1 MIQLFSQSTPA
12 TDQQK
17 QIAAAKIRAIKIGL
31 ASQKDIQFADFYSGL
46 LFNLDLVIDAVKQA
60 SDSFN

>member
-1 MIQLFSQSTPA
+1 MNHEPA

-31 ASQKDIQFADFYSGL
+31 ASQKDI
-46 LFNLDLVIDAVKQA
+46 
-60 SDSFN
+60 

>member
-1 MIQLFSQSTPA
+1 MIQLFNEPA

-46 LFNLDLVIDAVKQA
+46 LFN
-60 SDSFN
+60 